1 MIGLGFEPRPSAI
14 NLVLL
19 HTSLC
24 PSSKPPCEKC
34 GQTFPLHREGNQGPE
49 RSRNSPKVMRQEV
62 TELELGLRPVC
73 PVLSSELVSTVPR
86 TLPQANPSQSQ
97 VSPDKRFL
105 FIFCLQTGLWG
116 GVGGGRE
123 ILSLKFFLLP
133 HPRAFLAG
141 KYSQT
146 CGVTHV
152 GRGSRASKTLSI
164 NLGPSVWAPP

>member
-86 TLPQANPSQSQ
+86 TLPQTNPSQSQ
-97 VSPDKRFL
+97 VSPDKSFL
-105 FIFCLQTGLWG
+105 FISHLQTGLWG
-116 GVGGGRE
+116 GAGTRCPSSSSCSLIPEHSWQASTHRRVG
-123 ILSLKFFLLP
+123 SLMS
-133 HPRAFLAG
+133 AG
-141 KYSQT
+141 VP
-146 CGVTHV
+146 GHLRH
-152 GRGSRASKTLSI
+152 GA
-164 NLGPSVWAPP
+164 